1 MTESRKALILGISG
15 QDGAYLSRRLI
26 DEGWEVHGTSRSAP
40 DARFENLERLGTR
53 GIVRMHRLDAP
64 TTESVSR
71 LFDEIG
77 PDEVYN
83 LAAQS
88 SVGAS
93 FGEPVETFESIVR
106 GTQAVLEAM
115 RLGHPGIRFCNA
127 GSSDSFGETADGPA
141 VETTPLRPR
150 SPYAVAKAASQ
161 WMVATYRDAYG
172 LFAATG
178 ILFNHESPLRPDRF
192 VTRKIVRTAVDIAE
206 GKAQGLSLGDISV
219 RRDWGWA
226 PDHVDALRRMMRHPE
241 PEDFVIATGR
251 LSSLEEFVEAV
262 FARLGLDW
270 RDHVEASSGQ
280 PRPLDVRVSW
290 GDPSK
295 AGRLLG
301 WKPTMLLPE
310 IAAALVDAERAGRA
324 GGEER

>member
-1 MTESRKALILGISG
+1 MTGNRRALILGVSG
-15 QDGAYLSRRLI
+15 QDGAYLSRQLI

-40 DARFENLERLGTR
+40 EAHFENLDRVGTR
-53 GIVRMHRLDAP
+53 DAVRMHRLDRP
-64 TTESVSR
+64 TTDAVSR
-71 LFDEIG
+71 LFDEVC
-77 PDEVYN
+77 PREVYN
-83 LAAQS
+83 LAAQT

-93 FGEPVETFESIVR
+93 FEDPAGTFESIVG
-106 GTQAVLEAM
+106 GTQAILEAM
-115 RLGHPGIRFCNA
+115 RLGHKDVRFCNA
-127 GSSDSFGETADGPA
+127 GSSDSFGETPDAPA
-141 VETTPLRPR
+141 TEMTPLRPR

-192 VTRKIVRTAVDIAE
+192 VTRKIVRTAADIAE
-206 GKAQGLSLGDISV
+206 GRVRELTLGDISV

-226 PDHVDALRRMMRHPE
+226 PDHVDALRRMLRHPE

-251 LSSLEEFVEAV
+251 LSTLQEFVEQV
-262 FARLGLDW
+262 FAHLGLDW
-270 RDHVEASSGQ
+270 RDHIQASSAP

-301 WKPTMLLPE
+301 WRPTRLLPE
-310 IAAALVDAERAGRA
+310 IAALLVDAERKSRLT
-324 GGEER
+324 ES

>member
-1 MTESRKALILGISG
+1 MTASGRALILGISG
-15 QDGAYLSRRLI
+15 QDGAYLSRQLI

-40 DARFENLERLGTR
+40 AARFENLDRVGTR
-53 GIVRMHRLDAP
+53 KAVHMHRLETPTVDA
-64 TTESVSR
+64 VSR
-71 LFDEIG
+71 LFDEIRPG
-77 PDEVYN
+77 EVYN

-93 FGEPVETFESIVR
+93 FGDPAGTFESIVG
-106 GTQAVLEAM
+106 GTQAILEAM
-115 RLGHPGIRFCNA
+115 RLGHRNIRFCNA
-127 GSSDSFGETADGPA
+127 GSSDSFGETPDAPA
-141 VETTPLRPR
+141 TETTPLRPR

-161 WMVATYRDAYG
+161 WMVATYREAYG

-192 VTRKIVRTAVDIAE
+192 VTRKIVRTAVDIAQARARE
-206 GKAQGLSLGDISV
+206 LTLGDITV

-251 LSSLEEFVEAV
+251 LSSLEEFVEQV

-270 RDHVEASSGQ
+270 RDHVKASTAP

-301 WKPTMLLPE
+301 WRPTRMLPE
-310 IAAALVDAERAGRA
+310 IAGLLVNAERESRLAGS
-324 GGEER
+324 